1 MTTPS
6 SVKLIAETEVLI
18 ENIAKYY
25 IEEVMRRGHN
35 FVPSEQLLDNI
46 KAVACWLN
54 NTATKPG
61 LLITGG
67 VGCGKSTIMNAIYR
81 VIKRYVKQAGGFSED
96 IKAIKAQNITSVFAD
111 DITKSHYYYAKWLF
125 IDDLGCDSPV
135 VNNYGTKTTPMSD
148 LLCERYEKQ
157 LPTIITTNLSS
168 EDILKIYG
176 ERIVDRLNEMCN
188 KIIYKNKSYRI

>member
-1 MTTPS
+1 M
-6 SVKLIAETEVLI
+6 KLTAETEVLI
-18 ENIAKYY
+18 ESVAKYY

-35 FVPSEQLLDNI
+35 FMPSEQLLESI

-54 NTATKPG
+54 KEHAKPG
-61 LLITGG
+61 LLICGG
-67 VGCGKSTIMNAIYR
+67 VGSGKSTIMNAIYR
-81 VIKRYVKQAGGFSED
+81 VIKRYVKLKGGHPED
-96 IKAIKAQNITSVFAD
+96 IKAIKAQNIMDVFAD
-111 DITKSHYYYAKWLF
+111 DITKTHYFYAKWLF

-148 LLCERYEKQ
+148 LLCERYERQ

-168 EDILKIYG
+168 ENILNIYG
-176 ERIVDRLNEMCN
+176 ERIADRLNEMCN